1 VPREYTPPR
10 PLPEQEPPDWFE
22 RNQRWIMPI
31 LSGLGTMASSPSRYL
46 GSAVLQGLM
55 GAGQGYQQALSA
67 EMQRKQQEAQT
78 GKTREEQGLVRAQ
91 AENVIAGIA
100 RGNINAETGTVTY
113 LRPDG
118 TYGQMR
124 IGEYFRR
131 INRGELIFIAPG
143 RPGQPQVQ
151 PTTEPP
157 RREPAPPQEGE
168 TVAGAPPLIQQ
179 HASDTARMLVDSAN
193 YRGNMQLS
201 SEMTGTARDIFS
213 VAERSG
219 STAAQNRP
227 DRNAYISSL
236 ASIAQSGGLTGAGQM
251 GAVTAPLV
259 AWYNSIIDAMPLS
272 AEAKAEARLSP
283 DKIADRQV
291 IDKITSVLSMQR
303 ESEAG
308 QRSLGALRV
317 ALQAT
322 PTALNSPEGI
332 ARLGSAYLVDN
343 QRAIDFEDF
352 VKRYRSA
359 LMRPGN
365 DLDPAM
371 LPLAGQNAGLASL
384 FDREYGDRF
393 GVEKKILE
401 NMMLAHIPVQQQVIR
416 DGRQVTETVN
426 VPLVKVIT
434 ESGGNIPEN
443 VRRFMTQQYV
453 NERAGITPEIV
464 NGVFR
469 YFLAQGRR

>member
-1 VPREYTPPR
+1 
-10 PLPEQEPPDWFE
+10 
-22 RNQRWIMPI
+22 
-31 LSGLGTMASSPSRYL
+31 
-46 GSAVLQGLM
+46 
-55 GAGQGYQQALSA
+55 
-67 EMQRKQQEAQT
+67 
-78 GKTREEQGLVRAQ
+78 
-91 AENVIAGIA
+91 
-100 RGNINAETGTVTY
+100 
-113 LRPDG
+113 
-118 TYGQMR
+118 
-124 IGEYFRR
+124 
-131 INRGELIFIAPG
+131 
-143 RPGQPQVQ
+143 
-151 PTTEPP
+151 
-157 RREPAPPQEGE
+157 
-168 TVAGAPPLIQQ
+168 
-179 HASDTARMLVDSAN
+179 MLVDSTN
-193 YRGNMQLS
+193 YRGNLNTS
-201 SEMTGTARDIFS
+201 SEMTGTARDIFA

-219 STAAQNRP
+219 STASQNRP

-236 ASIAQSGGLTGAGQM
+236 ASVAQSGGLTGAGQM

-272 AEAKAEARLSP
+272 AEAKAEARLAP

-332 ARLGSAYLVDN
+332 ARLGASYLVDN

-352 VKRYRSA
+352 AKRYRA
-359 LMRPGN
+359 NLMRPEN
-365 DLDPAM
+365 DFDAAL

-393 GVEKKILE
+393 GIEKKILE
-401 NMMLAHIPVQQQVIR
+401 NMMLAKVPVQQQVTR
-416 DGRQVTETVN
+416 DGRQVTETVD
-426 VPLVKVIT
+426 VPLVKVIS
-434 ESGGNIPEN
+434 ESGGNVPEN
-443 VRRFMTQQYV
+443 VRRFMMQHYV